1 MDIRPARPDDPAA
14 ALLYESAKPY
24 YDAYAGG
31 PKRARALLEAVFPH
45 PGHAASYELCRVA
58 VADGELVGVVAGFPV
73 LDGDRLARR
82 FIRLT
87 VPRLPIWAWPATLRH
102 LRAAGRVSPTPP
114 VNAYYVDAL
123 AVARDWRRR
132 GIASA
137 LLEDAER
144 RAQRAGMAGIALDTG
159 LHNAPARALYTA
171 YGFRERDVRP
181 APNAR
186 TARAIGGPGFVG
198 YFKAA

>member
-24 YDAYAGG
+24 YDAYAGDSR
-31 PKRARALLEAVFPH
+31 RAYALLEAVFPQ

-58 VADGELVGVVAGFPV
+58 LENGELVGVVAGFPV
-73 LDGDRLARR
+73 LEGDRLARR

-87 VPRLPIWAWPATLRH
+87 VPRLPVWIWPRTLRH

-123 AVARDWRRR
+123 AVAAPWRRH

-137 LLEDAER
+137 LLADAER
-144 RAQRAGMAGIALDTG
+144 RARRAGLA
-159 LHNAPARALYTA
+159 
-171 YGFRERDVRP
+171 
-181 APNAR
+181 
-186 TARAIGGPGFVG
+186 
-198 YFKAA
+198 